1 MKFNFN
7 IYILLFKMTSNLN
20 DLVKKI
26 KIIDYKLKAYDSKL
40 FIYNIYL

>member
-20 DLVKKI
+20 DMKKFEIIKKKI
-26 KIIDYKLKAYDSKL
+26 QT
-40 FIYNIYL
+40 